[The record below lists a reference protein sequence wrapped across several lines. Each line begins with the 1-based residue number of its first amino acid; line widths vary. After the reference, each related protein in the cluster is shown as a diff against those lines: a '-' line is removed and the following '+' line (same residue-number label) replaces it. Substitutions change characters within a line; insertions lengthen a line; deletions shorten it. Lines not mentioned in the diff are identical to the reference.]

1 MNSRRAVHLTPLLL
15 AIGLSG
21 CGDTTSP
28 TKTEAADTAEATDTA
43 GTADTAEPTEVDA
56 VADTPGDTS
65 SEPSED
71 VGETDTLASD
81 VESGDAVGPL
91 LPDDL
96 DMTAADFPC
105 LTTGTKVR
113 GFYIWNLTGR
123 LDETLAVANSETGG
137 TYPVGTLIQLV
148 PSEAM
153 VKRKAGFSAAT
164 KDWEFFA
171 LDVRDDGS
179 TTIVARGAEVTKN
192 QFGGNCAECHS
203 KAEPQWDFVCEDTHG
218 CDPLPLTDD
227 LIQIIQ
233 DSDPR
238 CPK

>member
-1 MNSRRAVHLTPLLL
+1 MRLQYYLGLVPFFAATVLT
-15 AIGLSG
+15 G
-21 CGDTTSP
+21 CGDTTTP
-28 TKTEAADTAEATDTA
+28 KETGPADA
-43 GTADTAEPTEVDA
+43 AEPNEDGSGDDA
-56 VADTPGDTS
+56 VPQPSDDDDVAALDTS
-65 SEPSED
+65 TIDVSED
-71 VGETDTLASD
+71 VDT
-81 VESGDAVGPL
+81 GDGVGPVV

-113 GFYIWNLTGR
+113 GFFVWNLTGR
-123 LDETLAVANSETGG
+123 LDETLSVANSETGG

-148 PSEAM
+148 PTEAM
-153 VKRKAGFSAAT
+153 VKRKAGFSAET

-171 LDVRDDGS
+171 LEVRDDGS
-179 TTIVARGAEVTKN
+179 TTIVARGAEETKN

-203 KAEPQWDFVCEDTHG
+203 KAEAQWDFVCENTHG

>member
-1 MNSRRAVHLTPLLL
+1 MNSQYYSRLFPLLA
-15 AIGLSG
+15 AIGLAG
-21 CGDTTSP
+21 CGDTTTP
-28 TKTEAADTAEATDTA
+28 TKTAATDASESRDVSA
-43 GTADTAEPTEVDA
+43 GEDSVIGQSDVA
-56 VADTPGDTS
+56 VATGDETS
-65 SEPSED
+65 DED
-71 VGETDTLASD
+71 VEGAGDVGGSVDT
-81 VESGDAVGPL
+81 GDAVGPL
-91 LPDDL
+91 LPDDFE
-96 DMTAADFPC
+96 MTATDFPC

-113 GFYIWNLTGR
+113 GFFIWNLTGR
-123 LDETLAVANSETGG
+123 LDETLAVASSETGG

-148 PSEAM
+148 PTEAM

-171 LDVRDDGS
+171 LDIREDGS
-179 TTIVARGAEVTKN
+179 TIIVARGAEDTTN
-192 QFGGNCAECHS
+192 QFGGNCAECHA
-203 KAEPQWDFVCEDTHG
+203 KAEAQWDFICEDTHG